1 MRPST
6 RAALFFG
13 LAGVAFA
20 FTFFDARQGEARE
33 RVAANAARV
42 AELGLTDLCLFTEAR
57 YTRHLSQADY
67 HSAFQDHPLAF
78 EHFPSGALVAPPP
91 VLSGSAP

>member
-13 LAGVAFA
+13 LAGAAFA
-20 FTFFDARQGEARE
+20 STFLDARFGAGRAE
-33 RVAANAARV
+33 VAANAARV

-78 EHFPSGALVAPPP
+78 EHFPSGSLAAPPP
-91 VLSGSAP
+91 TLTERAR